1 MTKEKTKK
9 KQKKN
14 MYRTTSTIEFSC
26 ENRSNIYTKR
36 EQEVQRERE
45 RETGFRNWHFVVAVD
60 EI

>member
-45 RETGFRNWHFVVAVD
+45 TGFRNWLFVVAVD